1 MYYLKAS
8 LFTRV
13 VNCLDIYVVRE
24 EGESEELEE
33 SAMQRIAQ
41 LDLIALTEEV
51 NMFFLHSFIP

>member
-1 MYYLKAS
+1 
-8 LFTRV
+8 
-13 VNCLDIYVVRE
+13 LDIYVVRE